1 MRSFLLWYNSRW
13 SIVMIS
19 NGTVIVADKRCVIQ
33 SGLGSLV
40 WENWFKTE
48 ARPEEGPQ
56 DE

>member
-33 SGLGSLV
+33 SGLGSFV
-40 WENWFKTE
+40 WENWCKTE